1 MPPNFA
7 GSMIDPGGR
16 PDAAPS
22 LGLGSWFGWATIFGL
37 ILFSWVALW
46 LMIALPLGETG
57 GFLAV
62 LAELC
67 GQGVAGTSY
76 GPTFLMWALM
86 VAAMML
92 PTAVRALSDYQA
104 LAETTSAAGQDL
116 NPATGILA
124 HATGYLAVWVGFA
137 ALAAGLHVVFANLLL
152 VDSLG
157 RSTSFVLTGSLLA
170 VAAAWQFSP
179 IKDACLTACR
189 HPMTTFLAG
198 WRPTLGFAFRSGV
211 SLGAVCVG
219 CCWALMLLGFAGG
232 VMSLLW
238 MGAATLFM
246 TLEKLPDIGKYVS
259 RPLGVAL
266 SLASLFC
273 FGAAGAELLLI

>member
-16 PDAAPS
+16 SDAAPFV
-22 LGLGSWFGWATIFGL
+22 GLGSWFGWATVFGL

-46 LMIALPLGETG
+46 LMVALPSGEAG
-57 GFLAV
+57 GFLAA

-92 PTAVRALSDYQA
+92 PTAVRALRDYHA
-104 LAETTSAAGQDL
+104 LAETTASAGQDL
-116 NPATGILA
+116 NPTTGFLA
-124 HATGYLAVWVGFA
+124 HAVGYLIVWLGFA
-137 ALAAGLHVVFANLLL
+137 AIAAGLHAILADLYL
-152 VDSLG
+152 IDGLG
-157 RSTSFVLTGSLLA
+157 RSTSFALTGILLA
-170 VAAAWQFSP
+170 IAAAWQFSP

-246 TLEKLPDIGKYVS
+246 TLEKLPDIGKHLS

-273 FGAAGAELLLI
+273 FGAVGAELILI